1 MKSLDKSASI
11 RPISKSRTLCRRACL
26 LLLLTPPYSLPLL
39 GLDRCDESVTAQIKL
54 ESQHPWRPPFGL
66 ERVGQSLT
74 AIVEVTSEDR
84 PYREYWLTAFLD
96 GKEIDRQVFN
106 LSGHFSSGKS
116 PYTGKATFAVYP
128 DELVLF
134 AKCKFQGEP
143 AELARIKVPSPGFE
157 AEVIVKPDSV
167 INPVDLGTI
176 LPPND
181 WFLLPPGQKGSLELA
196 AISRASDMAG
206 GRVSVWYESAPSNK
220 ITSDLALQRNRK
232 ASIKV
237 ALPLVSGTRNRDVL
251 HVSIVD
257 GAGKDIWHRQI
268 QTMLVSNPPKLPEF
282 GATET
287 KVRFDAPISVRDPRT
302 GALSSMSY
310 DTAWPAHLKDV
321 VISLPNGSRY
331 VFWRG
336 SCYIPFWAG
345 KYNTGMSYEWAE
357 TTPPPDGFTDSVEP
371 LMDKELRY
379 GRVEVLESTASR
391 VHVRWTYQSTD
402 FTYKVWGDSPVED
415 YFFYPDGFGTRVL
428 NLTSAPEAKY
438 EVQEMII
445 LAPQAA
451 FPYQVLHPKMV
462 DILFIDG
469 VKREIAFPPDGT
481 PGSSPGTFSRQGV
494 GEPRET
500 PAVYRVRLHRD
511 DAATAISFNPIDT
524 HLPKYLFSPFYDR
537 GVMVTPAY
545 WGSHWP
551 LARGNTTGWTIDDRI
566 YLTPSHNS
574 VLSWGLDNQTPSFAT
589 TLRTLDTLGRSK
601 TMIAQRYVWLIGMTD
616 APDSRVLEWAQSFKN
631 PPSLELKGAHLDPE
645 SSYVSERRAIRLVV
659 EDSTVSITVK
669 PTVRCVNPVFEL
681 GGAPKSLKSV
691 KAGNRP
697 LAVKEYAWD
706 GHTLWIDGNFD
717 EATSLTL
724 EFAKSQ

>member
-1 MKSLDKSASI
+1 MKDPKPCGSLNA
-11 RPISKSRTLCRRACL
+11 ISSFRAWCQRVGL
-26 LLLLTPPYSLPLL
+26 LLLLTSLYSLPLL
-39 GLDRCDESVTAQIKL
+39 GLDPCDETVTAQIRL
-54 ESQHPWRPPFGL
+54 ETQHPWRPPFGVD
-66 ERVGQSLT
+66 RVGQPLT
-74 AIVEVTSEDR
+74 AVVEVVSENR

-106 LSGHFSSGKS
+106 LSGHYASGKS
-116 PYTGKATFAVYP
+116 PYAGSASFAVYP

-134 AKCKFQGEP
+134 AKCKFQGDPVEVS
-143 AELARIKVPSPGFE
+143 RIKVPIRALE
-157 AEVIVKPDSV
+157 AEAVVRPDTV

-181 WFLLPPGQKGSLELA
+181 WLLLAAGQKGSLELA

-206 GRVSVWYESAPSNK
+206 ARVSVWYESVPASK
-220 ITSDLALQRNRK
+220 ITSDLPLQRNRK
-232 ASIKV
+232 AFIKL
-237 ALPLVSGTRNRDVL
+237 ALPASSAIRNHDVL
-251 HVSIVD
+251 RVSISDSSGREV
-257 GAGKDIWHRQI
+257 WHRQI
-268 QTMLVSNPPKLPEF
+268 QTMLVSNPPKLSEF

-287 KVRFDAPISVRDPRT
+287 KLRFDAPVSVRDPRT

-321 VISLPNGSRY
+321 VVSLPNGSRY

-345 KYNTGMSYEWAE
+345 KHNTGMSYEWAE

-379 GRVEVLESTASR
+379 SRVEVVESTASR

-415 YFFYPDGFGTRVL
+415 YYFYRDGFGTRVL

-438 EVQEMII
+438 EVQEMIV

-451 FPYQVLHPKMV
+451 FPYQVLHTRMV

-469 VKREIAFPPDGT
+469 VRREVTFPPEGT
-481 PGSSPGTFSRQGV
+481 PASSPATFSRPGV
-494 GEPRET
+494 GEPKDT

-511 DAATAISFNPIDT
+511 DPATAISFNPIDT

-537 GVMVTPAY
+537 GVMVTPFY

-574 VLSWGLDNQTPSFAT
+574 VVSWGLDNQTPCYSST
-589 TLRTLDTLGRSK
+589 IRTLDTLGHSK
-601 TMIAQRYVWLIGMTD
+601 RMVAQRYVWLIGMTD

-631 PPSLELKGAHLDPE
+631 PPSLELKGAHLEPE
-645 SSYVSERRAIRLVV
+645 SSYVSERRAIRIIVDDSVV
-659 EDSTVSITVK
+659 TIALK
-669 PTVRCVNPVFEL
+669 PTVRCINPVFEL
-681 GGAPKSLKSV
+681 RGAPKNLRSV
-691 KAGNRP
+691 KAGARS
-697 LAVKEYAWD
+697 LAAKEYAWD

-717 EATSLTL
+717 EVTALTL
-724 EFAKSQ
+724 EFVKSP

>member
-1 MKSLDKSASI
+1 M
-11 RPISKSRTLCRRACL
+11 LCVCL
-26 LLLLTPPYSLPLL
+26 LSLQLAAYSGPA
-39 GLDRCDESVTAQIKL
+39 LDQCEEKVTAQIRL
-54 ESQHPWRPPFGL
+54 ESHHPWRPPFGL
-66 ERVGQSLT
+66 ERVGEPVSVV
-74 AIVEVTSEDR
+74 VEVTSEKV
-84 PYREYWLTAFLD
+84 PYREYWLAALLE
-96 GKEIDRQVFN
+96 GKEIDRQAFN
-106 LSGHFSSGKS
+106 LSGHYSTGQS

-143 AELARIKVPSPGFE
+143 TEVARTKVSLPRFE
-157 AEVIVKPDSV
+157 AEAAVRPDTIV
-167 INPVDLGTI
+167 NPVDLGTI

-181 WFLLPPGQKGSLELA
+181 WLLLPSGQKGSLELA
-196 AISRASDMAG
+196 ALSRASDLTGLHLAL
-206 GRVSVWYESAPSNK
+206 WYESVPAGK
-220 ITSDLALQRNRK
+220 VTSDLALQRNRK
-232 ASIKV
+232 ATFKT
-237 ALPLVSGTRNRDVL
+237 ALPNPPGSRNRDILRVAISDA
-251 HVSIVD
+251 V
-257 GAGKDIWHRQI
+257 GKGIWHREI
-268 QTMLVSNPPKLPEF
+268 QVMLVPNPPQLPDF
-282 GATET
+282 GVTET
-287 KVRFDAPISVRDPRT
+287 KLRFDAPISVRDPRT
-302 GALSSMSY
+302 GALSFMSY
-310 DTAWPAHLKDV
+310 DTAWPDQLKDV
-321 VISLPNGSRY
+321 VVSLPNGSRY

-345 KYNTGMSYEWAE
+345 KQNTGVSYEWAE

-379 GRVEVLESTASR
+379 SRVKVVESTASR

-402 FTYKVWGDSPVED
+402 FTYKIWGDSPVED
-415 YFFYPDGFGTRVL
+415 YYFYRDGFGTRVL

-451 FPYQVLHPKMV
+451 FPYQVLNPKMV

-469 VKREIAFPPDGT
+469 VKREVTFPPDGT
-481 PGSSPGTFSRQGV
+481 TGSSPIAFSRPGV

-511 DAATAISFNPIDT
+511 DNTTAISFNPIDT
-524 HLPKYLFSPFYDR
+524 HLPKILFSPFYDR

-574 VLSWGLDNQTPSFAT
+574 VLSWGLENQTPTFAAT
-589 TLRTLDTLGRSK
+589 VRTLDTLGRSK
-601 TMIAQRYVWLIGMTD
+601 TMVAQRYVWLIGMTD
-616 APDSRVLEWAQSFKN
+616 ASDRRVLEWAQSFKN

-645 SSYVSERRAIRLVV
+645 SSYSSERRAIRLIA
-659 EDSTVSITVK
+659 EDPIATITLK

-681 GGAPKSLKSV
+681 RDAPKILKSV
-691 KAGNRP
+691 RAGNRQ
-697 LAVKEYAWD
+697 LGAEEYAWD
-706 GHTLWIDGNFD
+706 GQTLWINGNFD
-717 EATSLTL
+717 EVTSLNL
-724 EFAKSQ
+724 EFAKSP

>member
-1 MKSLDKSASI
+1 
-11 RPISKSRTLCRRACL
+11 
-26 LLLLTPPYSLPLL
+26 
-39 GLDRCDESVTAQIKL
+39 VT
-54 ESQHPWRPPFGL
+54 RM
-66 ERVGQSLT
+66 
-74 AIVEVTSEDR
+74 
-84 PYREYWLTAFLD
+84 
-96 GKEIDRQVFN
+96 
-106 LSGHFSSGKS
+106 
-116 PYTGKATFAVYP
+116 
-128 DELVLF
+128 
-134 AKCKFQGEP
+134 
-143 AELARIKVPSPGFE
+143 KVPPSAFE
-157 AEVIVKPDSV
+157 AEVDVRPDNV

-181 WFLLPPGQKGSLELA
+181 WLLLSAGQKGELELA

-206 GRVSVWYESAPSNK
+206 AHATVWYESAPANK
-220 ITSDLALQRNRK
+220 ITSDLSLQRNRK
-232 ASIKV
+232 ASVKMT
-237 ALPLVSGTRNRDVL
+237 LPASAASRNHDVL
-251 HVSIVD
+251 QVSISD
-257 GAGKDIWHRQI
+257 GGGKEVWHRRI
-268 QTMLVSNPPKLPEF
+268 LTMLVSTPPKLPRF

-287 KVRFDAPISVRDPRT
+287 KLRFDAPISVRDPRT
-302 GALSSMSY
+302 GVLSSTSY

-321 VISLPNGSRY
+321 VVSLPNGSRY

-345 KYNTGMSYEWAE
+345 KHNTGMSYEWAE

-379 GRVEVLESTASR
+379 SRVEVVESTASR

-415 YFFYPDGFGTRVL
+415 YYFYPDGFGTRVL
-428 NLTSAPEAKY
+428 NLTSAPDAKY

-469 VKREIAFPPDGT
+469 VRREVTFPPEGT
-481 PGSSPGTFSRQGV
+481 PASSPGTFSRPGV
-494 GEPRET
+494 GEPRDT

-511 DAATAISFNPIDT
+511 DPATAISFNPVDT

-537 GVMVTPAY
+537 GLMVTPAY

-574 VLSWGLDNQTPSFAT
+574 VLSWGLDNQTPCYAS

-601 TMIAQRYVWLIGMTD
+601 TMLAQRYVWLIGMTD

-631 PPSLELKGAHLDPE
+631 PPSLDLKGAHLEPE

-659 EDSTVSITVK
+659 DDSVVTITLK

-681 GGAPKSLKSV
+681 RGAPQSLKSV
-691 KAGNRP
+691 RAGGRS
-697 LAVKEYAWD
+697 LAAKEYTWD
-706 GHTLWIDGNFD
+706 GHTLWIDANFD
-717 EATSLTL
+717 EVTALIL
-724 EFAKSQ
+724 EFVK